1 MTTAA
6 EILKEVEQ
14 QALDRLA
21 AAGVDREGANKDRSR
36 VQAWAAGAEV
46 GEISALG
53 KLSREEYA
61 ELERVARQF
70 LAPHSFDGYGTDH
83 PPSLLLGIGTF
94 QKIMAELKEDMSAQ
108 EAVLE
113 AELEAKKV
121 RNARL
126 EAEKRRLEA
135 ALLAMDAG
143 ESTSASEPCS
153 DFYLRQEL
161 LAELHGLVASE
172 QIERE
177 REAAAAD
184 ADSDFISDEVLL
196 GELDGLVAAQRA
208 LA

>member
-61 ELERVARQF
+61 ELERLAREF

-83 PPSLLLGIGTF
+83 PPSVLLGIGTF

-108 EAVLE
+108 EAALE
-113 AELEAKKV
+113 AELEEKKA

-126 EAEKRRLEA
+126 EAAEKCRLEA

-143 ESTSASEPCS
+143 ESTSAASEP
-153 DFYLRQEL
+153 DFVPDSYLRAEL
-161 LAELHGLVASE
+161 LA
-172 QIERE
+172 
-177 REAAAAD
+177 
-184 ADSDFISDEVLL
+184 
-196 GELDGLVAAQRA
+196 ELDGLVAAQRA

>member
-21 AAGVDREGANKDRSR
+21 AAGVDREGADKDRSR

-83 PPSLLLGIGTF
+83 PPSVLLGIGTF
-94 QKIMAELKEDMSAQ
+94 QKIMAELEQDMSAQ
-108 EAVLE
+108 EAALE
-113 AELEAKKV
+113 AELEEKKARYV
-121 RNARL
+121 RL
-126 EAEKRRLEA
+126 ESEYEA

-143 ESTSASEPCS
+143 ESTSAASEP
-153 DFYLRQEL
+153 
-161 LAELHGLVASE
+161 G
-172 QIERE
+172 
-177 REAAAAD
+177 
-184 ADSDFISDEVLL
+184 SDFISDEQLL
-196 GELDGLVAAQRA
+196 DELDGLVAAQRA

>member
-6 EILKEVEQ
+6 EILKEVGQ

-61 ELERVARQF
+61 ELERLAREF

-83 PPSLLLGIGTF
+83 PPSVLLGIGTF
-94 QKIMAELKEDMSAQ
+94 QKIMTELKEDMSAQ

-113 AELEAKKV
+113 AELEAKKA

-143 ESTSASEPCS
+143 ESTSAASQP
-153 DFYLRQEL
+153 DFVPDSYLRAEL
-161 LAELHGLVASE
+161 LA
-172 QIERE
+172 
-177 REAAAAD
+177 
-184 ADSDFISDEVLL
+184 
-196 GELDGLVAAQRA
+196 ELDGLVAAQRA

>member
-61 ELERVARQF
+61 ELERLAREF

-83 PPSLLLGIGTF
+83 PPSVLLGIGTF
-94 QKIMAELKEDMSAQ
+94 QKIMAELNDDMSAQ
-108 EAVLE
+108 EAALE
-113 AELEAKKV
+113 AELEEKKAIY
-121 RNARL
+121 ARL

-143 ESTSASEPCS
+143 ESTSAASEP
-153 DFYLRQEL
+153 DFIPDSYLREEL
-161 LAELHGLVASE
+161 LA
-172 QIERE
+172 
-177 REAAAAD
+177 
-184 ADSDFISDEVLL
+184 
-196 GELDGLVAAQRA
+196 ELDGLVAAQRA